1 MSSTPIADHALL
13 SDCRSAALVSRD
25 GSVEWLCFP
34 RFDSP
39 SVFARLLDDDAGH
52 WSIRPAGDFQA
63 TRRYL
68 DAAIVLE
75 TTFTTAT
82 GSVTVVDALALGAGD
97 RGHQLGRGAPSLLIR
112 QVRGVSGRVEL
123 AMEYVPRTEYGLI
136 WPQLRQVDGGI
147 EGRGGADLMVLSA
160 PGALEIGP
168 GSAAGRFS
176 VAADER
182 IAFGL
187 HYGQPGGPVPRVW
200 SHDELTTRLEDTI
213 AGWQSWSDIHQAYT
227 GPWQELVHGSGRVLQ
242 ALTYYPTGAIVA
254 APTTSLPETPG
265 GGRNWDYRYSWV
277 RDASLTMDALWVAA
291 CPDEAAKFFSY
302 LSTAAATSL
311 GRGSDLQI
319 MFGVGGERDLSE
331 RVLPHLDGW
340 RDSAPV
346 RVGNGAWTQR
356 QVDVYGELLAA
367 VSRLREQIGEPDPV
381 TREFLIAVADA
392 AARRWTEKD
401 QGIWEI
407 RGDAQDFLYS
417 KVMCWVALDRAIALA
432 GTLGAQ
438 DRVDGWQRTKDDI
451 HAAVLRD
458 GWSERAGAFT
468 QYFGSD
474 NLDASSLMIPIVG
487 FLPADDPRVLSTI
500 DAIAEHLTDE
510 HGLIYRYDTRTGTDG
525 LEGRE
530 GTFVLCTFWLAQAL
544 ALAGQSARARQVF
557 ERARRFVNDVGL
569 LAEEVDPATG
579 ELLGNFPQAFSHIG
593 LVNAAWAISQA
604 EGAADVN
611 PARLTPEPT
620 GG

>member
-1 MSSTPIADHALL
+1 MTM
-13 SDCRSAALVSRD
+13 
-25 GSVEWLCFP
+25 
-34 RFDSP
+34 
-39 SVFARLLDDDAGH
+39 
-52 WSIRPAGDFQA
+52 
-63 TRRYL
+63 
-68 DAAIVLE
+68 VLE

-82 GSVTVVDALALGAGD
+82 GSVTLTDALALGAGD
-97 RGHQLGRGAPSLLIR
+97 RGHELGRGAPSLLLR
-112 QVRGVSGRVEL
+112 QVRGVTGRVDL

-136 WPQLRQVDGGI
+136 SPLLRQIDGGI
-147 EGRGGADLMVLSA
+147 EGRGGADLMVMSA
-160 PGALEIGP
+160 PGGLEIGP
-168 GSAAGRFS
+168 GAAAGRFS
-176 VAADER
+176 LAAGER

-200 SHDELTTRLEDTI
+200 SQDELATRLKDTV

-227 GPWQELVHGSGRVLQ
+227 GPWRDLVHASGRVLQ

-277 RDASLTMDALWVAA
+277 RDACLTMDALWVAA
-291 CPDEAAKFFSY
+291 CPDEAAKFFGY
-302 LSTAAATSL
+302 LSTASATSL
-311 GRGSDLQI
+311 GRGADLQI
-319 MFGVGGERDLSE
+319 MFGIGGERDLSE
-331 RVLPHLDGW
+331 RVLPHLYGW

-346 RVGNGAWTQR
+346 RVGNAAWTQR

-432 GTLGAQ
+432 GMLGAQ

-451 HAAVLRD
+451 QAAVLRD

-510 HGLIYRYDTRTGTDG
+510 HGLVYRYDTRAGTDG

-530 GTFVLCTFWLAQAL
+530 GTFLLCTFWLAQAL
-544 ALAGQSARARQVF
+544 ALAGQPARARQVF
-557 ERARRFVNDVGL
+557 ERALRFVNDVGL

-604 EGAADVN
+604 EGEPDAA
-611 PARLTPEPT
+611 PGQLTPEPA

>member
-1 MSSTPIADHALL
+1 MSSIPIADHALL

-63 TRRYL
+63 ARRYL
-68 DAAIVLE
+68 DAAMVLE
-75 TTFTTAT
+75 TTFTTAA
-82 GSVTVVDALALGAGD
+82 GSVTVVDALALGPGD
-97 RGHQLGRGAPSLLIR
+97 RGHQLGRGAPGLLLR
-112 QVRGVSGRVEL
+112 QVQGVSGRVDL

-136 WPQLRQVDGGI
+136 WPQLRQIDGGI

-160 PGALEIGP
+160 PVSLEIGP

-176 VAADER
+176 LAAGER
-182 IAFGL
+182 MAFGL
-187 HYGQPGGPVPRVW
+187 HYGQPAGPVPRIW
-200 SHDELTTRLEDTI
+200 SQDELAARLEDTV
-213 AGWQSWSDIHQAYT
+213 AGWQSWSGIHQAYN

-340 RDSAPV
+340 RGSAPV

-381 TREFLIAVADA
+381 TREFLVAVADA

-432 GTLGAQ
+432 ETLGAR
-438 DRVDGWQRTKDDI
+438 DRVDGWRRTKDDI

-474 NLDASSLMIPIVG
+474 DLDASSLMIPIVG

-510 HGLIYRYDTRTGTDG
+510 HGLVYRYDTSTGTDG

-544 ALAGQSARARQVF
+544 ALAGQPARARQVF
-557 ERARRFVNDVGL
+557 ERARRFVNDIGL

-604 EGAADVN
+604 ESAAEVSH
-611 PARLTPEPT
+611 ARLTPEPT

>member
-13 SDCRSAALVSRD
+13 SDCHSAALVSRD
-25 GSVEWLCFP
+25 GSVEWLCWP

-39 SVFARLLDDDAGH
+39 SVFARLLDDEAGH
-52 WSIRPAGDFQA
+52 WSIRPAGDFHA

-68 DAAIVLE
+68 DQTMVLE
-75 TTFTTAT
+75 TTFTTAD
-82 GSVTVVDALALGAGD
+82 GSVTVVDAMALGVGN
-97 RGHQLGRGAPSLLIR
+97 RGHELGRGSPSLLLR
-112 QVRGVSGRVEL
+112 HVRGVTGRVEL

-136 WPQLRQVDGGI
+136 SPLLSQIDGGI

-160 PGALEIGP
+160 PAGLELGP
-168 GSAAGRFS
+168 GTAAGRFS
-176 VAADER
+176 LAAGEQA
-182 IAFGL
+182 AFGL
-187 HYGQPGGPVPRVW
+187 HYGQPSGPAPHVW
-200 SHDELTTRLEDTI
+200 SQQELIMRLEDTV
-213 AGWQSWSDIHQAYT
+213 AGWRSWSDIHQSYT
-227 GPWQELVHGSGRVLQ
+227 GPWRELVHGSGRVLQ
-242 ALTYYPTGAIVA
+242 ALTFYPTGAIVA

-265 GGRNWDYRYSWV
+265 GSRNWDYRYSWV

-291 CPDEAAKFFSY
+291 CPDEAAKFFGY

-311 GRGSDLQI
+311 GRGADLQI

-340 RDSAPV
+340 RRSVPV
-346 RVGNGAWTQR
+346 RVGNGAWRQR

-367 VSRLREQIGEPDPV
+367 VSRLRDQIGEPDPV
-381 TREFLIAVADA
+381 TRDFLVAVADA

-407 RGDAQDFLYS
+407 RGDPQDFLYS

-432 GTLGAQ
+432 GLLGAE
-438 DRVDGWQRTKDDI
+438 DRVDGWRLAMDDI

-458 GWSERAGAFT
+458 GWSDQAGAFT
-468 QYFGSD
+468 QYFGSN
-474 NLDASSLMIPIVG
+474 NLDASSLTIPIVG

-500 DAIAEHLTDE
+500 DAVAERLTDE
-510 HGLIYRYDTRTGTDG
+510 RGLVYRYDTRDGTDG

-544 ALAGQSARARQVF
+544 ALARQPARAREVF
-557 ERARRFVNDVGL
+557 ERAIAFVNDVGL

-593 LVNAAWAISQA
+593 LVNAAWAISEA
-604 EGAADVN
+604 ERVDDGTAG
-611 PARLTPEPT
+611 RLTPGRT

>member
-39 SVFARLLDDDAGH
+39 SVFARLLDDQAGH
-52 WSIRPAGDFQA
+52 WSIRPVGEYQV

-68 DAAIVLE
+68 DQTMVLE
-75 TTFTTAT
+75 TTFATAD
-82 GSVTVVDALALGAGD
+82 GSVTLVDALALGADD
-97 RGHQLGRGAPSLLIR
+97 RGHSLGRGAPSLLLR
-112 QVRGVSGRVEL
+112 HVQGVTGRVEL

-136 WPQLRQVDGGI
+136 WPLLHQVDGGI
-147 EGRGGADLMVLSA
+147 AGRGGADLTVLSA
-160 PGALEIGP
+160 PLSLEIGA
-168 GSAAGRFS
+168 GAVAGHLRLAAG
-176 VAADER
+176 EQ

-187 HYGQPGGPVPRVW
+187 HFGQPGGPAPRVW
-200 SHDELTTRLEDTI
+200 TQDELIRRLEDTV
-213 AGWQSWSDIHQAYT
+213 AGWRSWSGIHQAYT
-227 GPWQELVHGSGRVLQ
+227 GPWWELVHASGRVLQ
-242 ALTYYPTGAIVA
+242 ALTFYPTGAIVA

-265 GGRNWDYRYSWV
+265 GSRNWDYRYSWV
-277 RDASLTMDALWVAA
+277 RDASFTMDALWVAA
-291 CPDEAAKFFSY
+291 CPEEAAKFFGY
-302 LSTAAATSL
+302 LSTAGAMSL
-311 GRGSDLQI
+311 SRGADLQI

-331 RVLPHLDGW
+331 RELAHLDGW
-340 RDSAPV
+340 RGSAPV

-367 VSRLREQIGEPDPV
+367 VSRLRDQVGELDPV

-392 AARRWTEKD
+392 AAGRWTEKD

-407 RGDAQDFLYS
+407 RGEARDFLYS
-417 KVMCWVALDRAIALA
+417 KLMCWVALDHAIALA
-432 GTLGAQ
+432 GTLRAE
-438 DRVDGWQRTKDDI
+438 DHVDSWRRTKDDI
-451 HAAVLRD
+451 HSTVLRD
-458 GWSERAGAFT
+458 GWSERAGSFT
-468 QYFGSD
+468 QSFGSD
-474 NLDASSLMIPIVG
+474 RLDASSLMIPIQG

-500 DAIAEHLTDE
+500 DAIAERLTDE
-510 HGLIYRYDTRTGTDG
+510 RGMVYRYDTSDSTDG

-544 ALAGQSARARQVF
+544 ALARQPARARQVF
-557 ERARRFVNDVGL
+557 ERAASYANDVGL
-569 LAEEVDPATG
+569 MAEEVDPVTG

-593 LVNAAWAISQA
+593 LVNAAWAISEAERQA
-604 EGAADVN
+604 DSAAG
-611 PARLTPEPT
+611 LTRGET